1 MRGLIRRVRSNSIVE
16 LVVLVAIA
24 LFLALTVQAY
34 AVKPYRIPSGSMEP
48 TLHIGQRVIVDR
60 ITHRLGSTP
69 HVGDIV
75 VFNPPAGADEEQC
88 GARGEGEG
96 TSTPC
101 SRPPARKSGE
111 TFIKRVV
118 AVGGDTI
125 AIQNGHAIRNG
136 RRTSEPFAAGC
147 GGGSDCNFTHAI
159 TVPKGYVFMMG
170 DNRGESDDSR
180 FWGPVPVGWVIGKA
194 LVTYW
199 PPDRVGTL

>member
-1 MRGLIRRVRSNSIVE
+1 MRSLIRRARSNSLVE
-16 LVVLVAIA
+16 LVVLVAVA
-24 LFLALTVQAY
+24 LFLAFTVQAY

-48 TLHIGQRVIVDR
+48 TLAIGQRVIVDR
-60 ITHRLGSTP
+60 LTHRLGSTP

-75 VFNPPAGADEEQC
+75 VFNPPAGADDEQC
-88 GARGEGEG
+88 GAAGQGEG
-96 TSTPC
+96 TSSPC
-101 SRPPARKSGE
+101 ARPVAKKSNE

-125 AIQNGHAIRNG
+125 AIRNGHVIRNG
-136 RRTSEPFAAGC
+136 KLASEPFAALC
-147 GGGSDCNFTHAI
+147 GGGGDCNFPQPI

-180 FWGPVPVGWVIGKA
+180 FWGPVPISWVIGRA

-199 PPDRVGTL
+199 PPGRVGTL

>member
-1 MRGLIRRVRSNSIVE
+1 MRSLIRRARSNSLVE

-34 AVKPYRIPSGSMEP
+34 AIKPYRIPSGSMEP
-48 TLHIGQRVIVDR
+48 TLKIGQRVIVDR
-60 ITHRLGSTP
+60 LTHRLGSSP
-69 HVGDIV
+69 SVGDIE
-75 VFNPPAGADEEQC
+75 VFNPPAGADDEQC
-88 GARGEGEG
+88 GAAGQGEG
-96 TSTPC
+96 TARPC
-101 SRPPARKSGE
+101 SRPVPNKSSE

-125 AIQNGHAIRNG
+125 AIRNGHVIRNG
-136 RRTSEPFAAGC
+136 KRASEPFAASC
-147 GGGSDCNFTHAI
+147 GGGSDCNFPHAI

-180 FWGPVPVGWVIGKA
+180 FWGPVPVSWVIGRA

-199 PPDRVGTL
+199 PPDRIGAF